1 MDIAVLIIS
10 ILELLVISI
19 TALVAILEFKRHNK
33 NTKTEYISKLY
44 LKLIE
49 DKELLSVF
57 EKFDCKG
64 VNNNDID
71 VKKIDRFLTFLE
83 NILFLN
89 DQHYLN
95 DFDLG
100 KFNYFIEKT
109 VLNVGIKKYFEELGK
124 TCEQNGLTF
133 PYPLLRKYQLNHK
146 DKIFE

>member
-10 ILELLVISI
+10 IIELLIVSI
-19 TALVAILEFKRHNK
+19 TALVAILEYKRQNK

-44 LKLIE
+44 IKLIQ
-49 DKELLSVF
+49 DKELLSAF
-57 EKFDCKG
+57 EIFDYEC
-64 VNNNDID
+64 VNNKDID

-89 DQHYLN
+89 DKHYLN

-133 PYPLLRKYQLNHK
+133 PYPLLKKYQLNHK